1 MPAASTGA
9 GRHQARGVGGVATV
23 IAAAVGEQ
31 SAAAQEIVLNVTQAA
46 AGTAE
51 VSSSIAGVA
60 QAAVETG
67 YAASQ
72 VLGAASELSWQSEYL
87 GSVVGRFLEAALAA

>member
-1 MPAASTGA
+1 M
-9 GRHQARGVGGVATV
+9 
-23 IAAAVGEQ
+23 
-31 SAAAQEIVLNVTQAA
+31 
-46 AGTAE
+46 
-51 VSSSIAGVA
+51 SSSIAGVA